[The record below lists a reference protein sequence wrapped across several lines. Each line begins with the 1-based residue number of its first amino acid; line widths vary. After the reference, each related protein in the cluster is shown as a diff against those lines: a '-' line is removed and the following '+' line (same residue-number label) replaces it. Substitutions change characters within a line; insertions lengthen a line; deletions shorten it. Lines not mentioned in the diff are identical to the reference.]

1 MDVIEQHFHL
11 GSGLSRA
18 DRDRLV
24 RIEAKLDAVL
34 DQTSLTLEGASNLM
48 TIAQDI
54 IDAVRE
60 DTQLDTALLA
70 ALTTLTDRV
79 DALVA
84 EAEQTGSVA
93 DLQAAL
99 ADLRANNQAVRDA
112 ITAGT
117 PVDPGTPTAPTPEVP
132 TEPESPTEPETP
144 AEPTPEPEVPAE
156 PETPADGE
164 PTDEGP
170 ADPPPVPADV

>member
-11 GSGLSRA
+11 GSGLSRS
-18 DRDRLV
+18 DRERLT
-24 RIEAKLDAVL
+24 RIEAKIDAVL
-34 DQTSLTLEGASNLM
+34 DQTSLILEGASNLM

-117 PVDPGTPTAPTPEVP
+117 PVDPGTPTEPTDEVP
-132 TEPESPTEPETP
+132 TEPETPTETP
-144 AEPTPEPEVPAE
+144 AEPTPEAEVPAE
-156 PETPADGE
+156 PETPVE